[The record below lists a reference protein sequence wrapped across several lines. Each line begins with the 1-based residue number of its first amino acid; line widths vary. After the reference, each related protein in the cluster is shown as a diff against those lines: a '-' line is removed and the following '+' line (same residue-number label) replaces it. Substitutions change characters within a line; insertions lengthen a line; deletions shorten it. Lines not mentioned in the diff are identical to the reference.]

1 MSISWNMMS
10 WHGEQFKEMVN
21 QKTSLLNLLLW
32 SAKQTAKSN
41 FIISTVFEN
50 HPKCLIWCFVFFLY
64 IFLSFLKLTCLVTPD
79 PQVSGYQKLAK
90 STIFVIEWDIFCE
103 FQTSCISP
111 NAIEI
116 AIQTQTVNLM
126 FGIKMID
133 FDSIK
138 WFCKIL
144 TTPKIEV
151 KKLKF
156 SLFLKWFINSEAV
169 ALPQAQIVGIHS
181 RVDLCLWTSLTFKW
195 SPRASI

>member
-126 FGIKMID
+126 VGKKN
-133 FDSIK
+133 DSTK

-151 KKLKF
+151 KSWSFHCSWNDSSIQKLLLYRKHK
-156 SLFLKWFINSEAV
+156 L
-169 ALPQAQIVGIHS
+169 
-181 RVDLCLWTSLTFKW
+181 
-195 SPRASI
+195 